1 MSLYAANNI
10 AKGVRRFAMRG
21 NVRLAGIIGNSRN
34 TPNEKKLLTEFAKR
48 LNTKLIAFVPRDRI
62 VNISENSKQ
71 TVLQYAPDSA
81 QADIYR
87 KLAND
92 IWMNEEL
99 SVPTPITFEEL
110 EKLVDIYGTEN

>member
-1 MSLYAANNI
+1 M
-10 AKGVRRFAMRG
+10 
-21 NVRLAGIIGNSRN
+21 
-34 TPNEKKLLTEFAKR
+34 
-48 LNTKLIAFVPRDRI
+48 
-62 VNISENSKQ
+62 
-71 TVLQYAPDSA
+71 LQYAPDSA

>member
-1 MSLYAANNI
+1 M
-10 AKGVRRFAMRG
+10 
-21 NVRLAGIIGNSRN
+21 
-34 TPNEKKLLTEFAKR
+34 
-48 LNTKLIAFVPRDRI
+48 
-62 VNISENSKQ
+62 NISENSKQ

-110 EKLVDIYGTEN
+110 EKLVEYLWNRELSGILSKNSS